1 MKENFDF
8 ESYKR
13 QAVSDL
19 LSGKKEIGG
28 PDGVLAPLLKQFL
41 EAALESEISV
51 HLQEN
56 SEQGQEN
63 RRNGKGMKRVRSLSA
78 GTFDLQT
85 PRDRQGSFSPK
96 IVEKRQVFL
105 GSDLERKVLLMYAHG
120 MSYES
125 ISAELY
131 QIYGIEASAAF
142 ISELTDKVLPLMEEW
157 RCRALQPVYCFVFLD
172 AMHFRVRTDSGR
184 VESRMLYLAYG
195 VAPNGCKEVLG
206 MYLSASEGAKFWL
219 QVLSDLQQR
228 GLSDMLIVCVDGLKG
243 FEEAIRTIYPHAEVQ
258 GCIVHQIR
266 YSSKFVSFKDLRAF
280 MNDLKPVYKAI
291 DEQQGAA
298 KLDQLEEKWGHKY
311 APVIKSWRDNWP
323 KLSTFFKYPEA
334 IRKIMY
340 TTNMVESLNRQI
352 RKITKSKGALPSE
365 KALLKLVYLIL
376 EDISAK
382 WTVAL
387 PNWGEISGQFHIIFG
402 QRAQINISN

>member
-63 RRNGKGMKRVRSLSA
+63 RRNGKGIKRVRSLSA

-142 ISELTDKVLPLMEEW
+142 ISGV
-157 RCRALQPVYCFVFLD
+157 V
-172 AMHFRVRTDSGR
+172 VRYS
-184 VESRMLYLAYG
+184 
-195 VAPNGCKEVLG
+195 
-206 MYLSASEGAKFWL
+206 
-219 QVLSDLQQR
+219 Q
-228 GLSDMLIVCVDGLKG
+228 
-243 FEEAIRTIYPHAEVQ
+243 
-258 GCIVHQIR
+258 CIVL
-266 YSSKFVSFKDLRAF
+266 YF
-280 MNDLKPVYKAI
+280 
-291 DEQQGAA
+291 
-298 KLDQLEEKWGHKY
+298 
-311 APVIKSWRDNWP
+311 
-323 KLSTFFKYPEA
+323 
-334 IRKIMY
+334 
-340 TTNMVESLNRQI
+340 
-352 RKITKSKGALPSE
+352 
-365 KALLKLVYLIL
+365 
-376 EDISAK
+376 
-382 WTVAL
+382 
-387 PNWGEISGQFHIIFG
+387 
-402 QRAQINISN
+402 